1 MLDEVTVLL
10 TCLRSAPLRLLQLL
24 QSPVSEF
31 LTSVDKADVL
41 LSMCLIG
48 RPSGSIYICL
58 RAAHWARYSC
68 YSLQPCLASAHLGRP
83 VGMTNSTNQTMTSP
97 PLLDRLAG
105 NGAWT
110 W

>member
-1 MLDEVTVLL
+1 MLDEVSVLL
-10 TCLRSAPLRLLQLL
+10 TCLRSAQLRLLQLL

-31 LTSVDKADVL
+31 PTSVDKADVL

-68 YSLQPCLASAHLGRP
+68 YSLL
-83 VGMTNSTNQTMTSP
+83 M
-97 PLLDRLAG
+97 LLWTVHGVVSGPRDMCYHATFEC
-105 NGAWT
+105 AW
-110 W
+110 